1 MLNFPSL
8 FSLPLEHP
16 SLLISYLT
24 IGISG
29 HLFYAIILLLFIYF
43 MSCFLPFCISSVVS
57 STPFSWFYDA
67 DLDHRICAKQKFWKN
82 KLNNRVTAMIFS
94 TNNFSEICWTRCVLP
109 GLFDGECHLPPAH
122 LPLFIRQQSR
132 PVHFPD
138 HQSTFLGRC
147 WTIENSLNNKE
158 NKSIYLFPGWI
169 NTFCQHMARLGC
181 EQDKWVL
188 QKVPIKEWMKH
199 DWSMNS

>member
-29 HLFYAIILLLFIYF
+29 HPFYAIILLLFIYF
-43 MSCFLPFCISSVVS
+43 MSFFLPFCISSVVS

-94 TNNFSEICWTRCVLP
+94 TNNFSKICWTRCVLP
-109 GLFDGECHLPPAH
+109 GHAIWWWVPPATGTFT
-122 LPLFIRQQSR
+122 FIYSTT
-132 PVHFPD
+132 VST
-138 HQSTFLGRC
+138 STFPWSPINILGPM
-147 WTIENSLNNKE
+147 LNHRKQF
-158 NKSIYLFPGWI
+158 K
-169 NTFCQHMARLGC
+169 Q
-181 EQDKWVL
+181 
-188 QKVPIKEWMKH
+188 
-199 DWSMNS
+199 